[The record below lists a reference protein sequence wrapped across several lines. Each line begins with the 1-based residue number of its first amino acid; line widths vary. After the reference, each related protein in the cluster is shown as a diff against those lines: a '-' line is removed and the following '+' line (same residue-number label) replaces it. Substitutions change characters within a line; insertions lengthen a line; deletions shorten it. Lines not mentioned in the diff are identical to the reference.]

1 MDPPQNGF
9 GGPTREVVSGSSNA
23 KHLGDETTHPF
34 DERLQMVRDLSH
46 VHAANNCMTSACNVI
61 VG

>member
-9 GGPTREVVSGSSNA
+9 GGPTREVASGSSNA
-23 KHLGDETTHPF
+23 KHLGDETTYTF

-46 VHAANNCMTSACNVI
+46 ARAANIYVTNACNVI
-61 VG
+61 VV